1 MIMTMIS
8 KQLSVILLMLSTS
21 SLHLVLSPGGRGGGG
36 GVRAQGVQAP
46 SGGKDLRA
54 QRGNTGIDVTDSPEE
69 LEPGKISC

>member
-1 MIMTMIS
+1 MIITMIS
-8 KQLSVILLMLSTS
+8 KQLFVILLMLSTS
-21 SLHLVLSPGGRGGGG
+21 SLHHVLFPGGGGG

-69 LEPGKISC
+69 LGPGKVSC

>member
-1 MIMTMIS
+1 MIVPMIS

-21 SLHLVLSPGGRGGGG
+21 SLHHLLSPDGRG

-69 LEPGKISC
+69 LGPGKVSC